1 MVSRAIPNTTTTSI
15 IVTIEDPTRTP
26 YVCPNIKLPIRLD
39 NANLKTYQERSCF
52 LLAQNMLIFSD
63 LNRFFF

>member
-39 NANLKTYQERSCF
+39 NANLKA
-52 LLAQNMLIFSD
+52 LLCLFQIIAKNFILYTQPTK
-63 LNRFFF
+63 